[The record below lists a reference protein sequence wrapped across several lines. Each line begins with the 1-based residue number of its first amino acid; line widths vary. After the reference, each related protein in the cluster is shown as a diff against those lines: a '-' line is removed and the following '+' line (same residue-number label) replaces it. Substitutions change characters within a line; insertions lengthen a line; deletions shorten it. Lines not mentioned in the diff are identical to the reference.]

1 MSILKKLEKQGSQLS
16 GLNGQTPE
24 TPNFATSTLHD
35 EYSLNDSPVAAAVR
49 PRNGV
54 LPKPTNLAPQQDQVQ
69 YVQNL
74 PEAGEIRS

>member
-16 GLNGQTPE
+16 GLDGQTPQ
-24 TPNFATSTLHD
+24 PKDFSTSTLHD

-49 PRNGV
+49 PLNGV
-54 LPKPTNLAPQQDQVQ
+54 LPKPTQLAPTSQVQ

-74 PEAGEIRS
+74 PETGKIRS